1 MMKAK
6 LIEYVK
12 NNRWIYIIYHYVA
25 SAFVNVLRLFVK
37 TDDKLIL
44 FVSYGGRHFNDSPKC
59 LYDAMKCDDRYKG
72 YRLVWAFRNTNQFAE
87 VENKVKID
95 SLSYFLTA
103 LKARVWVT
111 NVHIERGLDFTGKH
125 TFYLHTTHTVLPKL
139 MGKHAVEAGC
149 ENFAA
154 LSKVKFDCSCA
165 QCDYEKKL
173 QADMFDVPEEK
184 IVLTGYP
191 KNDIL
196 VHYTQEKKLAVLKK
210 MGIMPNKKIILY
222 APTYRDE
229 NNPKLVCAMNF
240 DKWQEVLGEE
250 YVILFRAH
258 PIIADMMNLRSN
270 NFIKDVSDYPYNTDL
285 MAVSDMLISD
295 YSGIF
300 FEYGVQEKPMFCYAY
315 DYDEYTKSRKLYF
328 DIRKEIPGGMMNE
341 EELIDYIKNGN
352 MEDIMRQI
360 TAFRN
365 KYITVYG
372 NATESCLN
380 LIANA
385 IKD

>member
-1 MMKAK
+1 M
-6 LIEYVK
+6 
-12 NNRWIYIIYHYVA
+12 YHYVM
-25 SAFVNVLRLFVK
+25 SAFVNILRLFVQ
-37 TDDKLIL
+37 TDNKLVL

-59 LYDAMKCDDRYKG
+59 IYEAMKCDNRFKG
-72 YRLVWAFRNTNQFAE
+72 YKFVWAFRNPNLFKE
-87 VENKVKID
+87 VENKIKID
-95 SLSYFLTA
+95 TLSYFLVA
-103 LKARVWVT
+103 LKARVWIT
-111 NVHIERGLDFTGKH
+111 NVHIERGLDFAGKH
-125 TFYLHTTHTVLPKL
+125 TFYLHTTHTVLPKM

-149 ENFAA
+149 ENFARLGVA
-154 LSKVKFDCSCA
+154 KFDCSCA
-165 QCDYEKKL
+165 QCEYEKKL
-173 QADMFDVPEEK
+173 QQEIYDKPEEK

-196 VHYTQEKKLAVLKK
+196 VHYPQEKRLAIRKKL
-210 MGIMPNKKIILY
+210 GILADKKIILY

-229 NNPKLVCAMNF
+229 KNPKIVCAMNLE
-240 DKWQEVLGEE
+240 KWQTKLGDE

-258 PIIADMMNLRSN
+258 PIIASMMNLPSDSS
-270 NFIKDVSDYPYNTDL
+270 FVKDVSNYPYNTDL
-285 MAVSDMLISD
+285 MAISDMLISD

-300 FEYGVQEKPMFCYAY
+300 FEYGVQDKPMFCYAY

-341 EELIDYIKNGN
+341 EELIEYIKDGDID
-352 MEDIMRQI
+352 DIMKKT

-380 LIANA
+380 IIANA

>member
-1 MMKAK
+1 MKTW

-12 NNRWIYIIYHYVA
+12 RNRWIYVIYFYVA
-25 SAFVNVLRLFVK
+25 SASINILRLFVK
-37 TDDKLIL
+37 TDNKLIL
-44 FVSYGGRHFNDSPKC
+44 FVSYGGRHF
-59 LYDAMKCDDRYKG
+59 KG
-72 YRLVWAFRNTNQFAE
+72 FKLVWAFRNPNKFSE
-87 VENKVKID
+87 VDNKVKID
-95 SLSYFLTA
+95 TLSYFLTA
-103 LKARVWVT
+103 LKARVWIT
-111 NVHIERGLDFTGKH
+111 NVHMERGLDFAGKH
-125 TFYLHTTHTVLPKL
+125 TFYLNTTHTTLPKL

-149 ENFAA
+149 ENFST
-154 LSKVKFDCSCA
+154 LISRSKINCICS
-165 QCDYEKKL
+165 QSEFEKKT
-173 QADMFDVPEEK
+173 QADILDLPEEN

-196 VHYTQEKKLAVLKK
+196 VNYPQEKKLSIREKLGVLPEKK
-210 MGIMPNKKIILY
+210 VILY

-229 NNPKLVCAMNF
+229 KNPKLVCAMNF
-240 DKWQEVLGEE
+240 DKWQERLGDE

-258 PIIADMMNLRSN
+258 PIIADMMNLSSN
-270 NFIKDVSDYPYNTDL
+270 NFVKDVSDYPYNTDL

-341 EELIDYIKNGN
+341 EELIDYIKNGRRD
-352 MEDIMRQI
+352 EIMKQT

-380 LIANA
+380 IIANA